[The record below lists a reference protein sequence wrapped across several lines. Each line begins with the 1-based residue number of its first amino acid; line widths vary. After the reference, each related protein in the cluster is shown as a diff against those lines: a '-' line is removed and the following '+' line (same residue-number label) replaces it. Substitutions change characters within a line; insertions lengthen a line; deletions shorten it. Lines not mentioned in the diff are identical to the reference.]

1 MAMLTKGQRQ
11 TYNLLYQSLLIR
23 PARRAAVDQMVRRIS
38 SNKARYQKVAK
49 ALGMPWYVVGII
61 HSLEAGGDFTK
72 HLHNGDP
79 LTARTTH
86 VPAGRPKR
94 GKPPFRWEA
103 SAIDA
108 LSGFRGWKDWSLP
121 GTLYKLEGYN
131 GFGYRDHHPKVPSPY
146 LWSFSNHYTKGKYVA
161 DGKFSP
167 TAVSQQVGAA
177 VLLKRLS
184 GGGGGAA
191 RGGRGAAA
199 KVAVPTGPRVLQ
211 LANPPLKGPDV
222 VRAQQLLRKNK
233 FGSFNAGVADGE
245 YGPLTASAVQRA
257 KWELGY
263 PATAGGST
271 FGPQLEAFLS
281 GRKPLPAAFK
291 KRRAQRMKQGGSEK
305 ALRKRIV
312 QWASWG
318 VSNNGRIA
326 YSQDGNVRLSGLG
339 AKGSLPLATDCSA
352 FATLCYCWAGAPN
365 PNARGAYDSKAAA
378 FTGSM
383 LTHCRRIPKSAAQP
397 GDLVVWTPP
406 GVGQHVCLVVS
417 GGADPMLISHG
428 DDSGPKR
435 LRFSAE
441 DAYQRRNG
449 HGTAVWLT
457 VF

>member
-1 MAMLTKGQRQ
+1 LATLNKGLRQ
-11 TYNLLYQSLLIR
+11 NYNLLYQSLLIR
-23 PARRAAVDQMVRRIS
+23 PARRAAVDQMARRITA
-38 SNKARYQKVAK
+38 NKARYQKVGK
-49 ALGMPWYVVGII
+49 AIGMPWYVVGII

-86 VPAGRPKR
+86 VPVGRPKT
-94 GKPPFRWEA
+94 GKPPFKWEA

-108 LSGFRGWKDWSLP
+108 LSGFRAWKDWSIP
-121 GTLYKLEGYN
+121 GTLFKLEGYN
-131 GFGYRDHHPKVPSPY
+131 GFGYRDHHPNVPSPY

-184 GGGGGAA
+184 AGDRPGP
-191 RGGRGAAA
+191 
-199 KVAVPTGPRVLQ
+199 KVVVSAGPRVLQ
-211 LANPPLKGPDV
+211 LGNPPLKGPDV
-222 VRAQQLLRKNK
+222 ARAQQLLKKNP
-233 FGSFNAGVADGE
+233 FGSFNPGKADGE
-245 YGPLTASAVQRA
+245 YGSLTAGAVQRA
-257 KWELGY
+257 KWELGF

-281 GRKPLPAAFK
+281 GKKPLPAAFK
-291 KRRAQRMKQGGSEK
+291 KRRMQRLKQGNSEK

-312 QWASWG
+312 QWANWG
-318 VSNNGRIA
+318 VTNNGRIA
-326 YSQDGNVRLSGLG
+326 YSQDGNVRLSALG
-339 AKGSLPLATDCSA
+339 TKGSLPLATDCSA
-352 FATLCYCWAGAPN
+352 FATLCYAWAGAPN
-365 PNARGAYDSKAAA
+365 PNAQGPYDARQAA

-383 LTHCRRIPKSAAQP
+383 LGHCRRIPKSAAQP

-406 GVGQHVCLVVS
+406 GTGQHVCLVAA

-435 LRFSAE
+435 LRFSVE
-441 DAYQRRNG
+441 DAFQRRNR

>member
-1 MAMLTKGQRQ
+1 MATLSKGLRQ
-11 TYNLLYQSLLIR
+11 NYNLLYQSLLIR
-23 PARRAAVDQMVRRIS
+23 PARRAAVDQMVRRLTA
-38 SNKARYQKVAK
+38 NKARYQKVAK
-49 ALGMPWYVVGII
+49 AIGMPWYVVGII
-61 HSLEAGGDFTK
+61 HSLEAGGNFTK

-79 LTARTTH
+79 RTARTTH
-86 VPAGRPKR
+86 VPAGRPKT
-94 GKPPFRWEA
+94 GKPPFTWEA

-108 LSGFRGWKDWSLP
+108 LSGFRAWKDWSVP
-121 GTLYKLEGYN
+121 GTLFKLEGYN
-131 GFGYRDHHPKVPSPY
+131 GFGYRDHHPTVPSPY
-146 LWSFSNHYTKGKYVA
+146 LWSFSNHYTRGKYVA

-167 TAVSQQVGAA
+167 GAVSQQCGAA

-184 GGGGGAA
+184 AGD
-191 RGGRGAAA
+191 R
-199 KVAVPTGPRVLQ
+199 VAVPMGPRVLQ
-211 LANPPLKGPDV
+211 LANPPLKGPDIAK
-222 VRAQQLLRKNK
+222 AQQLLATNP
-233 FGSFNAGVADGE
+233 FGSFNPGKPDGE
-245 YGPLTASAVQRA
+245 YGSLTAGAVQRA

-263 PATAGGST
+263 PATAGNST

-281 GRKPLPAAFK
+281 GKKPLPAAFK
-291 KRRAQRMKQGGSEK
+291 KRRLQRLRQAGSEK
-305 ALRKRIV
+305 AQRKRIV

-318 VSNNGRIA
+318 VKNNGRVA
-326 YSQDGNVRLSGLG
+326 YSQDGNVRLSALG

-365 PNARGAYDSKAAA
+365 PNAQGAYDARQPA

-383 LTHCRRIPKSAAQP
+383 LAHCRRIPKSAAQP

-406 GVGQHVCLVVS
+406 GTGQHVCLVAA